1 MSQEDIAQNH
11 EAMDW
16 ALNNR
21 PREAAQTFAEGD
33 WEYGPATCTGRA
45 AKPVKGIALEDDCG
59 EGLPPLRRAMGLHL
73 CVECQTLLE
82 RGRLRR

>member
-21 PREAAQTFAEGD
+21 PREAAPTFKKGEDG
-33 WEYGPATCTGRA
+33 YGPATCNGRE
-45 AKPVKGIALEDDCG
+45 KRTVKGVQLEDDCG
-59 EGLPPLRRAMGLHL
+59 NELPPLRRAMGRHL
-73 CVECQTLLE
+73 CVECQTLLD
-82 RGRLRR
+82 RGRLR